1 MGLRKWLGLKKAPIA
16 PAVPAVQE
24 TRIVFAKNGNH
35 PLETNIVDALRVAF
49 AGEGDIP
56 SNLLEMDGMSGR
68 KYRRFI
74 NALMALDSPSYLE
87 IGSYKGSTA
96 CCALF
101 GNRASATLID
111 NWSRFDANFE
121 VKEEFDANLAAIAS
135 SRLKISVLEQDFR
148 SVDAATIGSH
158 NVYLFDGPHNESDQ
172 YDGIVRFQ
180 DALASDHILIV
191 DDWNWSPVRAGTRRA
206 MEATGN
212 LMEFSVEIRTT
223 NDGSHP
229 QINRANSDWHNGYL
243 IAAVTKRN

>member
-1 MGLRKWLGLKKAPIA
+1 MGLRTLLGLKKALV
-16 PAVPAVQE
+16 VPAVQE
-24 TRIVFAKNGNH
+24 TRIVFENNGDH
-35 PLETNIVDALRVAF
+35 PLKTKIVDALRVAI

-74 NALMALDSPSYLE
+74 NALMAGMNSPSYLE
-87 IGSYKGSTA
+87 IGCYKGSTA

-111 NWSRFDANFE
+111 NWSQFNAKHD
-121 VKEEFDANLAAIAS
+121 VKEEFYANLAAIAS

-148 SVDAATIGSH
+148 SVDAAAIGSH
-158 NVYLFDGPHNESDQ
+158 NVYLFDGPHNELDQ
-172 YDGIVRFQ
+172 YDGIARFQ
-180 DALASDHILIV
+180 DALAAEYVLIV
-191 DDWNWSPVRAGTRRA
+191 DDWNWSRIRAGTRRA

-212 LMEFSVEIRTT
+212 VMEFSVEVRTT

-229 QINRANSDWHNGYL
+229 RISGANSDWHNGYL
-243 IAAVTKRN
+243 IAAVTKSN